1 MSDFKPMMK
10 LAAVIS
16 LTLLL
21 QACAAAVVAGGAS
34 AVTSAS
40 DRRTLGSQI
49 DDSGIVVKAE
59 RALEANK
66 TLDEQAHINVNSY
79 NGILLL
85 TGQAPNQDLVD
96 TASQLVQGIQGI
108 KEVQNQIRV
117 GNPISFTTRSRD
129 SWITTRVKSLL
140 VADKEISA
148 LNIKVIT
155 ESGEVF
161 LMGLVSSSE
170 ADKAVEI
177 ARHVNGVS
185 RVIKAFQTLYKYW

>member
-1 MSDFKPMMK
+1 MSDFKPMVK
-10 LAAVIS
+10 LAVALS

-49 DDSGIVVKAE
+49 DDSSIVVKAE
-59 RALEANK
+59 RALEGNK
-66 TLDEQAHINVNSY
+66 TLEEKAHINVNSY

-85 TGQAPNQDLVD
+85 TGQAPTQDMVD
-96 TASQLVQGIQGI
+96 TAGQLVQGIQGV
-108 KEVQNQIRV
+108 KDVQNQIRI

-140 VADKEISA
+140 IADKEVSA
-148 LNIKVIT
+148 LDIKVIT

-177 ARHVNGVS
+177 ARHVNGVA
-185 RVIKAFQTLYKYW
+185 RVIKAFETSYN

>member
-1 MSDFKPMMK
+1 MIK

-16 LTLLL
+16 LTMLL

-49 DDSGIVVKAE
+49 DDSSIVVKAE

-85 TGQAPNQDLVD
+85 TGQAPSQDMLD
-96 TASQLVQGIQGI
+96 TANQLVQGIQGV
-108 KEVQNQIRV
+108 KDVQNQIRV

-161 LMGLVSSSE
+161 LMGLVSSTE

-185 RVIKAFQTLYKYW
+185 RVIKAFETSYN

>member
-1 MSDFKPMMK
+1 MSNFKPMVRV
-10 LAAVIS
+10 AAVIS

-49 DDSGIVVKAE
+49 DDGSIEVKAK

-96 TASQLVQGIQGI
+96 TATQLVQGIQGI
-108 KEVQNQIRV
+108 KDVQNPNSYRQP
-117 GNPISFTTRSRD
+117 NLFHHP
-129 SWITTRVKSLL
+129 
-140 VADKEISA
+140 
-148 LNIKVIT
+148 
-155 ESGEVF
+155 
-161 LMGLVSSSE
+161 
-170 ADKAVEI
+170 
-177 ARHVNGVS
+177 
-185 RVIKAFQTLYKYW
+185 

>member
-1 MSDFKPMMK
+1 MSDFKPMVK

-185 RVIKAFQTLYKYW
+185 RVIKAFETSYN

>member
-1 MSDFKPMMK
+1 MTDFKPMVK

-49 DDSGIVVKAE
+49 DDSSIVVKAE
-59 RALEANK
+59 RALESNK
-66 TLDEQAHINVNSY
+66 MLEEKAHINVNSY

-85 TGQAPNQDLVD
+85 TGQAPTQDLVD
-96 TASQLVQGIQGI
+96 AASQLVQGIQGV
-108 KEVQNQIRV
+108 KEVQNQIRI

-129 SWITTRVKSLL
+129 SWITTRVKSLI
-140 VADKEISA
+140 VADKEVSA

-161 LMGLVSSSE
+161 LMGLVSSTE
-170 ADKAVEI
+170 AEKAVEI

-185 RVIKAFQTLYKYW
+185 RVVKAFETSYN

>member
-1 MSDFKPMMK
+1 MSDFKPMVK
-10 LAAVIS
+10 LAVALS

-21 QACAAAVVAGGAS
+21 QACAAVVVAGGAS

-49 DDSGIVVKAE
+49 DDSSIVVKAE
-59 RALEANK
+59 RALEGNK
-66 TLDEQAHINVNSY
+66 TLEEKAHINVNSY

-85 TGQAPNQDLVD
+85 TGQAPTQDMVD
-96 TASQLVQGIQGI
+96 TAGQLVQGIQGV
-108 KEVQNQIRV
+108 KDVQNQIRI

-140 VADKEISA
+140 IADKEVSA
-148 LNIKVIT
+148 LDIKVIT

-177 ARHVNGVS
+177 ARHVNGVA
-185 RVIKAFQTLYKYW
+185 RVIKAFETSYN

>member
-1 MSDFKPMMK
+1 MSDFKPMVK

-49 DDSGIVVKAE
+49 DDSSIVVKAE

-85 TGQAPNQDLVD
+85 TGQAPSQEMVD
-96 TASQLVQGIQGI
+96 TATQLVQGIQGI
-108 KEVQNQIRV
+108 KDVQNQIRI

-161 LMGLVSSSE
+161 LMGLVSSTE

-185 RVIKAFQTLYKYW
+185 RVIKAFETSYN

>member
-1 MSDFKPMMK
+1 MTDFKPMVK

-49 DDSGIVVKAE
+49 DDSSIVVKAE

-66 TLDEQAHINVNSY
+66 MLEEKAHINVNSY

-85 TGQAPNQDLVD
+85 TGQAPTQDLVD
-96 TASQLVQGIQGI
+96 AASQLVQGIQGV
-108 KEVQNQIRV
+108 KEVQNQIRI

-129 SWITTRVKSLL
+129 SWITTRVKSLI
-140 VADKEISA
+140 VADKEVSA

-161 LMGLVSSSE
+161 LMGLVSSTE

-185 RVIKAFQTLYKYW
+185 RVVKAFETSYN

>member
-1 MSDFKPMMK
+1 MTDFKPMVK

-49 DDSGIVVKAE
+49 DDSSIVVKAE
-59 RALEANK
+59 RALESNK
-66 TLDEQAHINVNSY
+66 MLEEKAHINVNSY

-85 TGQAPNQDLVD
+85 TGQAPTQDLVD
-96 TASQLVQGIQGI
+96 AASQLVQGIQGV
-108 KEVQNQIRV
+108 KEVQNQIRI

-129 SWITTRVKSLL
+129 SWITTRVKSLI
-140 VADKEISA
+140 VADKEVSA

-161 LMGLVSSSE
+161 LMGLVSSTE

-185 RVIKAFQTLYKYW
+185 RVVKAFETSYN

>member
-10 LAAVIS
+10 LAAAIS

-49 DDSGIVVKAE
+49 DDSSIVVKAE

-85 TGQAPNQDLVD
+85 TGQAPSQEMLD
-96 TASQLVQGIQGI
+96 TASQLVQGIQGV
-108 KEVQNQIRV
+108 KDVQNQIRV

-161 LMGLVSSSE
+161 LMGLVSSTE

-185 RVIKAFQTLYKYW
+185 RVIKAFETSYN

>member
-1 MSDFKPMMK
+1 MSDVKPMVK
-10 LAAVIS
+10 LAAAIS

-49 DDSGIVVKAE
+49 DDSSIVVKAE

-66 TLDEQAHINVNSY
+66 TLEAQAHINVNSY

-85 TGQAPNQDLVD
+85 TGQAPNQDLVN
-96 TASQLVQGIQGI
+96 TASQLVQGIQGV
-108 KEVQNQIRV
+108 KDVQNQIRV

-185 RVIKAFQTLYKYW
+185 RVIKAFETSYN

>member
-1 MSDFKPMMK
+1 MSELKPVVK
-10 LAAVIS
+10 LAAVLS
-16 LTLLL
+16 LALLL

-49 DDSGIVVKAE
+49 DDGSVVVKAE
-59 RALEANK
+59 RLLEANK
-66 TLDEQAHINVNSY
+66 TLEEQASINVNSY

-85 TGQAPNQDLVD
+85 TGQAPSQDLVSLAND
-96 TASQLVQGIQGI
+96 LVQNVQGVR
-108 KEVQNQIRV
+108 EVQNQIRV

-161 LMGLVSSSE
+161 LMGLVSSAE

-185 RVIKAFQTLYKYW
+185 RVIKAFETSYN

>member
-1 MSDFKPMMK
+1 MTDFKPMVK

-49 DDSGIVVKAE
+49 DDSSIVVKAE

-66 TLDEQAHINVNSY
+66 TLEEKAHINVNSY

-85 TGQAPNQDLVD
+85 TGQAPTQDLVD
-96 TASQLVQGIQGI
+96 AASQLVQGIQGV
-108 KEVQNQIRV
+108 KDVQNQIRI

-129 SWITTRVKSLL
+129 SWITTRVKSLI
-140 VADKEISA
+140 VADKEVSA

-161 LMGLVSSSE
+161 LMGLVSSTE

-185 RVIKAFQTLYKYW
+185 RVVKAFETSYN

>member
-1 MSDFKPMMK
+1 MSNIKPLCK
-10 LAAVIS
+10 LTAIIS

-49 DDSGIVVKAE
+49 DDSSIVVKAE
-59 RALEANK
+59 RALEENK
-66 TLDEQAHINVNSY
+66 TLEERAHINVNSY

-85 TGQAPNQDLVD
+85 TGQAPSQDLVD
-96 TASQLVQGIQGI
+96 LAASLVQPIQGV
-108 KEVQNQIRV
+108 KDVQNQIRV

-129 SWITTRVKSLL
+129 SWITTRVKSML
-140 VADKEISA
+140 VGDKEISA
-148 LNIKVIT
+148 LNIKVVT
-155 ESGEVF
+155 ENGEVF
-161 LMGLVSSSE
+161 LMGLVSSTE

-185 RVIKAFQTLYKYW
+185 RVIKAFETSYN

>member
-1 MSDFKPMMK
+1 MSNIKPLFK
-10 LAAVIS
+10 LTAIIS

-49 DDSGIVVKAE
+49 DDSSIVVKAE
-59 RALEANK
+59 RALEENK
-66 TLDEQAHINVNSY
+66 TLEERAHINVNSY

-85 TGQAPNQDLVD
+85 TGQAPSQELVELA
-96 TASQLVQGIQGI
+96 TSLVQPIQGV
-108 KEVQNQIRV
+108 KDVQNQIRV

-129 SWITTRVKSLL
+129 SWITTRVKSML
-140 VADKEISA
+140 VGDKEISA
-148 LNIKVIT
+148 LNIKVVT
-155 ESGEVF
+155 ENGEVF
-161 LMGLVSSSE
+161 LMGLVNSTE

-185 RVIKAFQTLYKYW
+185 RVIKAFETSYN

>member
-1 MSDFKPMMK
+1 MSDFKPMVK
-10 LAAVIS
+10 LAVALS

-49 DDSGIVVKAE
+49 DDSSIVVKAE

-66 TLDEQAHINVNSY
+66 TLEEKAHINVNSY

-85 TGQAPNQDLVD
+85 TGQAPTQDMVD
-96 TASQLVQGIQGI
+96 TAGQLVQGIQGV
-108 KEVQNQIRV
+108 KDVQNQIRI

-140 VADKEISA
+140 IADKEVSA
-148 LNIKVIT
+148 LDIKVIT

-177 ARHVNGVS
+177 ARHVNGVA
-185 RVIKAFQTLYKYW
+185 RVIKAFETSYN

>member
-1 MSDFKPMMK
+1 MSDFKPMVK
-10 LAAVIS
+10 LAAAIS

-49 DDSGIVVKAE
+49 DDSSIVVKAE

-66 TLDEQAHINVNSY
+66 TLEEKAHINVNSY

-85 TGQAPNQDLVD
+85 TGQAPSQDLVD
-96 TASQLVQGIQGI
+96 TASALVKGIQGT
-108 KEVQNQIRV
+108 KDVQNQIRV

-140 VADKEISA
+140 VADKEVSA
-148 LNIKVIT
+148 LDIKVIT

-185 RVIKAFQTLYKYW
+185 RVIKAFETSYN

>member
-1 MSDFKPMMK
+1 MSDVKPLLK
-10 LAAVIS
+10 LTAIVS

-49 DDSGIVVKAE
+49 DDSSIVVKAE

-66 TLDEQAHINVNSY
+66 TLEERAHINVNSY

-85 TGQAPNQDLVD
+85 TGQAPSQDLVEL
-96 TASQLVQGIQGI
+96 ASSLVQPIQGV
-108 KEVQNQIRV
+108 KDVQNQIRV

-140 VADKEISA
+140 VGDKEVSA
-148 LNIKVIT
+148 LNIKVVT
-155 ESGEVF
+155 ENGEVF

-185 RVIKAFQTLYKYW
+185 RVIKAFETSYN

>member
-1 MSDFKPMMK
+1 MSDIKPVIK
-10 LAAVIS
+10 LAAVLS

-21 QACAAAVVAGGAS
+21 QACAAAVVAGGAQ

-49 DDSGIVVKAE
+49 DDNSIVVKAE

-66 TLDEQAHINVNSY
+66 TLTERAHINVNSY
-79 NGILLL
+79 NGVLLL
-85 TGQAPNQDLVD
+85 TGQAPDQQWIEL
-96 TASQLVQGIQGI
+96 ASQLVQPIQGVR
-108 KEVQNQIRV
+108 EVQNQIRL

-140 VADKEISA
+140 IADKQISA
-148 LNIKVIT
+148 LNIKVVT

-161 LMGLVSSSE
+161 LMGLVNSTE

-185 RVIKAFQTLYKYW
+185 RVIKAFETSYN

>member
-1 MSDFKPMMK
+1 MSNFKPMVRV
-10 LAAVIS
+10 AAVIS
-16 LTLLL
+16 LTFLL

-49 DDSGIVVKAE
+49 DDGSIEVKAK

-96 TASQLVQGIQGI
+96 TATQLVQGIQGI
-108 KEVQNQIRV
+108 KDVQNQIRI

-129 SWITTRVKSLL
+129 SWITTRVKGLL
-140 VADKEISA
+140 VADKEVSA

-161 LMGLVSSSE
+161 LMGLVNSSE

-185 RVIKAFQTLYKYW
+185 RVIKAFETSYN

>member
-1 MSDFKPMMK
+1 MSAIKPMIKM
-10 LAAVIS
+10 AAIVS

-49 DDSGIVVKAE
+49 DDNSIVVKAE
-59 RALEANK
+59 RALEANAA
-66 TLDEQAHINVNSY
+66 LNERAHINVNSY
-79 NGILLL
+79 NGVLLL
-85 TGQAPNQDLVD
+85 TGQSPDQQWIDL
-96 TASQLVQGIQGI
+96 AEQLVKPIQGVR
-108 KEVQNQIRV
+108 EVQNQIRI

-140 VADKEISA
+140 IADKQISA
-148 LNIKVIT
+148 LNIKVVT

-161 LMGLVSSSE
+161 LMGLVNSNE
-170 ADKAVEI
+170 AEKAVEI

-185 RVIKAFQTLYKYW
+185 RVIKAFETNYN

>member
-1 MSDFKPMMK
+1 MSDIKPLLK
-10 LAAVIS
+10 LTAVIS

-49 DDSGIVVKAE
+49 DDSSIVVKAE
-59 RALEANK
+59 RALEENK
-66 TLDEQAHINVNSY
+66 TLEERAHINVNSY

-85 TGQAPNQDLVD
+85 TGQAPSQELVELA
-96 TASQLVQGIQGI
+96 TSLVQPIQGV
-108 KEVQNQIRV
+108 KDVQNQIRV

-129 SWITTRVKSLL
+129 SWITTRVKSML
-140 VADKEISA
+140 VGDKEISA
-148 LNIKVIT
+148 LNIKVVT
-155 ESGEVF
+155 ENGEVF
-161 LMGLVSSSE
+161 LMGLVNSTE

-185 RVIKAFQTLYKYW
+185 RVIKAFETSYN

>member
-1 MSDFKPMMK
+1 MSDVKPMVK
-10 LAAVIS
+10 LAAAIS

-49 DDSGIVVKAE
+49 DDSSIVVKAK
-59 RALEANK
+59 RAIEANK
-66 TLDEQAHINVNSY
+66 TLEAQAHINVNSY

-85 TGQAPNQDLVD
+85 TGQAPNQDLVN
-96 TASQLVQGIQGI
+96 TASQLVQGIQGV
-108 KEVQNQIRV
+108 KDVQNQIRV

-185 RVIKAFQTLYKYW
+185 RVIKAFETSYN

>member
-1 MSDFKPMMK
+1 MTDFKPMVK
-10 LAAVIS
+10 VAAVIS

-49 DDSGIVVKAE
+49 DDSSIVVKAE
-59 RALEANK
+59 RAIKANK
-66 TLDEQAHINVNSY
+66 TLNEKAHINVNSY

-85 TGQAPNQDLVD
+85 TGQAPSQDLVD
-96 TASQLVQGIQGI
+96 TASQLVQGIQGV
-108 KEVQNQIRV
+108 KDVQNQIRI

-129 SWITTRVKSLL
+129 SWITTRVKSLI

-161 LMGLVSSSE
+161 LMGLVTSSE

-185 RVIKAFQTLYKYW
+185 RVVKAFETSYN

>member
-1 MSDFKPMMK
+1 MSDLKPMVK
-10 LAAVIS
+10 VAAVLS

-49 DDSGIVVKAE
+49 DDSSIVVKAE

-85 TGQAPNQDLVD
+85 TGQAPSQDLVD

-108 KEVQNQIRV
+108 KDVQNQIRI

-185 RVIKAFQTLYKYW
+185 RVIKAFETSYN

>member
-10 LAAVIS
+10 LAAAIS

-49 DDSGIVVKAE
+49 DDSSIVVKAE

-85 TGQAPNQDLVD
+85 TGQAPSQEMVD
-96 TASQLVQGIQGI
+96 SATQLVQGIQGI
-108 KEVQNQIRV
+108 KDVQNQIRV

-161 LMGLVSSSE
+161 LMGLVSSTE

-185 RVIKAFQTLYKYW
+185 RVIKAFETSYN

>member
-49 DDSGIVVKAE
+49 DDSSIVVKAE

-85 TGQAPNQDLVD
+85 TGQAPSQEMLD
-96 TASQLVQGIQGI
+96 TASQLVQGIQGV
-108 KEVQNQIRV
+108 KDVQNQIRV

-161 LMGLVSSSE
+161 LMGLVSSTE

-185 RVIKAFQTLYKYW
+185 RVIKAFETSYN

>member
-1 MSDFKPMMK
+1 MSDVKPMVK
-10 LAAVIS
+10 LAAAIS

-49 DDSGIVVKAE
+49 DDSSIVVKAE

-66 TLDEQAHINVNSY
+66 TLEAQAHINVNSY

-96 TASQLVQGIQGI
+96 TANQLVQGIQGV
-108 KEVQNQIRV
+108 KDVQNQIRV

-185 RVIKAFQTLYKYW
+185 RVIKAFETSYN

>member
-1 MSDFKPMMK
+1 MSELKPVVK
-10 LAAVIS
+10 LAAVLS

-49 DDSGIVVKAE
+49 DDGSVVVKAE
-59 RALEANK
+59 RLLEANK
-66 TLDEQAHINVNSY
+66 TLEEQASINVNSY

-85 TGQAPNQDLVD
+85 TGQAPSQDLVSL
-96 TASQLVQGIQGI
+96 ASNLVQNVQGVR
-108 KEVQNQIRV
+108 EVQNQIRV

-161 LMGLVSSSE
+161 LMGLVSSAE

-185 RVIKAFQTLYKYW
+185 RVIKAFETSYN

>member
-1 MSDFKPMMK
+1 MTDFKPMVK

-49 DDSGIVVKAE
+49 DDSSIVVKAE

-66 TLDEQAHINVNSY
+66 TLEEKAHINVNSY

-85 TGQAPNQDLVD
+85 TGQAPTQDLVD
-96 TASQLVQGIQGI
+96 AASQLVQGIQGV
-108 KEVQNQIRV
+108 KEVQNQIRI

-129 SWITTRVKSLL
+129 SWITTRVKSLI
-140 VADKEISA
+140 VADKEVSA

-161 LMGLVSSSE
+161 LMGLVSSTE

-185 RVIKAFQTLYKYW
+185 RVVKAFETSYN

>member
-1 MSDFKPMMK
+1 MSDFKPMVK
-10 LAAVIS
+10 LAVALS

-49 DDSGIVVKAE
+49 DDSSIVVKAE
-59 RALEANK
+59 RALEGNK
-66 TLDEQAHINVNSY
+66 TLEEKAHINVNSY

-85 TGQAPNQDLVD
+85 TGQAPTQDMVD
-96 TASQLVQGIQGI
+96 TAGQLVQGIAGV
-108 KEVQNQIRV
+108 KDVQNQIRI

-129 SWITTRVKSLL
+129 SWITTRVKGLL
-140 VADKEISA
+140 FADKEISA
-148 LNIKVIT
+148 LDIKVIT

-161 LMGLVSSSE
+161 LMGLVTSTE
-170 ADKAVEI
+170 ADKTVEI
-177 ARHVNGVS
+177 ARHVNGVA
-185 RVIKAFQTLYKYW
+185 RVIKAFETSYN

>member
-1 MSDFKPMMK
+1 MSELKPLLK
-10 LAAVIS
+10 LTAIIS

-49 DDSGIVVKAE
+49 DDSSIVVKAE
-59 RALEANK
+59 RALEENK
-66 TLDEQAHINVNSY
+66 TLEERAHINVNSY

-85 TGQAPNQDLVD
+85 TGQAPSQDLVD
-96 TASQLVQGIQGI
+96 LAASLVQPIQGV
-108 KEVQNQIRV
+108 KDVQNQIRV

-129 SWITTRVKSLL
+129 SWITTRVKSML

-148 LNIKVIT
+148 LNIKVVT
-155 ESGEVF
+155 ENGEVF
-161 LMGLVSSSE
+161 LMGLVSSAE

-185 RVIKAFQTLYKYW
+185 RVIKAFETSYN

>member
-1 MSDFKPMMK
+1 MSDFKPMVK

-49 DDSGIVVKAE
+49 DDSSIVVKAE

-85 TGQAPNQDLVD
+85 TGQAPNQDMVD

-108 KEVQNQIRV
+108 KDVQNQIRV

-161 LMGLVSSSE
+161 LMGLVSSTE

-185 RVIKAFQTLYKYW
+185 RVIKAFETSYN

>member
-1 MSDFKPMMK
+1 MSNFKPMVK
-10 LAAVIS
+10 LAAAIS

-49 DDSGIVVKAE
+49 DDSSIVVKAE

-66 TLDEQAHINVNSY
+66 TLEEKAHINVNSY

-85 TGQAPNQDLVD
+85 TGQAPSQDLVD
-96 TASQLVQGIQGI
+96 TASELVKGIQGI
-108 KEVQNQIRV
+108 KDVQNQIRV

-140 VADKEISA
+140 VADKEVSA
-148 LNIKVIT
+148 LDIKVIT

-185 RVIKAFQTLYKYW
+185 RVIKAFETSYN